1 MDSFNQPPTDPWPAT
16 LFYPQPSDPQPEKS
30 FGGVRRAVATIALSG
45 MLLIVGGA
53 AVAFAASPDPSASPA
68 APGATTTPNGGA
80 TTPKSTHNCPNMG
93 GSGTNRGNGGTTPS
107 PVTPTTPTAP
117 SSPSV

>member
-1 MDSFNQPPTDPWPAT
+1 MDSFTQPPVDPWPAT
-16 LFYPQPSDPQPEKS
+16 QFASPPPEPKPERS
-30 FGGVRRAVATIALSG
+30 FGGVRRAVATLALSG

-53 AVAFAASPDPSASPA
+53 AVAFAASPDPSATP
-68 APGATTTPNGGA
+68 APGATSTPNGGT

-93 GSGTNRGNGGTTPS
+93 GSGTNPGTNRGTTPS
-107 PVTPTTPTAP
+107 PVTPTAP